1 MHALQRCNAAIPDCF
16 RNARYE
22 KVWVGVIINVMPWNI
37 TVDFLVDGDD
47 LVGLG
52 LGADT
57 GEPQFEVHWED

>member
-1 MHALQRCNAAIPDCF
+1 MKTITF
-16 RNARYE
+16 RRVNFKYSARDE
-22 KVWVGVIINVMPWNI
+22 KAWVWVIINVMPWNI

-47 LVGLG
+47 LVGIG